1 MAKSDSSGKDS
12 RLDPAKRGK
21 SQQEVEADSGGAFG
35 FLRST
40 RDELDK
46 VVWPSRQQLISESV
60 AVFAIVVA
68 FAAFIF
74 AIDRLFSW
82 VAQQVF

>member
-1 MAKSDSSGKDS
+1 MAKSDSSS
-12 RLDPAKRGK
+12 ERLDPAKRGK
-21 SQQEVEADSGGAFG
+21 SQQNDAESESSGVFG

-46 VVWPSRQQLISESV
+46 VVWPGRQQLISESV

-68 FAAFIF
+68 FAAFVF
-74 AIDRLFSW
+74 AIDRLFGW

>member
-1 MAKSDSSGKDS
+1 MAKSDVSGSSE

-21 SQQEVEADSGGAFG
+21 SQQDDNAESSGAVG

>member
-1 MAKSDSSGKDS
+1 MAKSDSSS
-12 RLDPAKRGK
+12 ERLDPAKRGK
-21 SQQEVEADSGGAFG
+21 TQQMEEAESSGVFG

-46 VVWPSRQQLISESV
+46 VVWPGRQQLISESV

-74 AIDRLFSW
+74 GIDRLFGW
-82 VAQQVF
+82 IAQQVF